1 MGSRRRR
8 DVRMSNYFGFNS
20 ESSHD
25 TKEGDEGPW
34 PTDTVT
40 EQTNNDSDL
49 NQDYFSSETGSE
61 YDDDYDEA
69 TMEGEQPSYDSQT
82 KLPEF
87 DAVGTYSLDL
97 VGQKRVLS
105 RERRGTVNHLE
116 LPEATESSLMAHIDH
131 SQSQLSLSA
140 AIKYVCFLT

>member
-8 DVRMSNYFGFNS
+8 DVRMSNYFDCYP

-25 TKEGDEGPW
+25 TEEGDEG

-40 EQTNNDSDL
+40 EQTNNDGDL
-49 NQDYFSSETGSE
+49 NQDYFSSEIRSE

-69 TMEGEQPSYDSQT
+69 KMEGEHPSYDSQT

-105 RERRGTVNHLE
+105 RERGGE
-116 LPEATESSLMAHIDH
+116 
-131 SQSQLSLSA
+131 Q
-140 AIKYVCFLT
+140 